1 MLLLLSIGFL
11 KTTGAFAD
19 NDWIKI
25 SQIDFGEFS
34 LNLILRSVP
43 IYS

>member
-11 KTTGAFAD
+11 KTTGAFAV

-25 SQIDFGEFS
+25 SQIDFGES
-34 LNLILRSVP
+34 PHYLILRSVP